1 MSEQQG
7 NLSDQQ
13 AIRIYLVSD
22 LHVEFHGNYSLPP
35 EPVDVV
41 VLAGDI
47 GTKSDILK
55 VAKGF
60 RERCGVPVI
69 VVPGNHEFY
78 GTDYVPHLA
87 LLRAEASQLNGIH
100 FLEQSWV
107 VIGGVRFLG
116 CTLWSDFRLHGQ
128 QYRDECKRAALRSI
142 ADFSVIRY
150 EGKRFTPDHAA
161 MLFRQSYDWLEAQ
174 LAIPY
179 DWQTVVISHFLPH
192 TAAVH
197 PMHAKGMDPIT
208 AYFTTA
214 CSDLMDWYPI
224 DIWMYGHS
232 HNSVDLL
239 LDNGVRLV
247 SNQRGYPQEPWPYT
261 QFNPNKIIRLKRDP
275 EHDAAR
281 RVETG
286 MRLSSKEAVLAGATW
301 LTAEAIAEQAG
312 RKRRQTERD
321 LQRWSDEKAI
331 FSLYYGHQELY
342 PDFILDPGS
351 RFRPYPAVAE
361 ILQARRRHRS
371 TGWQLASW
379 FIAANGRLGGAAP
392 KDLLVTQPEEVL
404 EAARMDEG
412 GPQYGE

>member
-1 MSEQQG
+1 M
-7 NLSDQQ
+7 
-13 AIRIYLVSD
+13 RIYLASD

-47 GTKSDILK
+47 GTKHDILK

-78 GTDYVPHLA
+78 GTDYVTHLA
-87 LLRAEASQLNGIH
+87 GLRAEAAKADGIH
-100 FLEQSWV
+100 FLERNWV
-107 VIGGVRFLG
+107 VIGDVRFLG

-128 QYRDECKRAALRSI
+128 QYSDECKRAAMRSI

-150 EGKRFTPDHAA
+150 EGERFTPDHAA

-174 LAIPY
+174 LATPY

-192 TAAVH
+192 RAAVH
-197 PMHAKGMDPIT
+197 PYHAKGRDPIT

-214 CSDLMDWYPI
+214 CSDLMDCYPI

-247 SNQRGYPQEPWPYT
+247 SNQRGYPNEVWAYT
-261 QFNPNKIIRLKRDP
+261 QFNANKIIELKREP
-275 EHDAAR
+275 EYDATRRIESRAR
-281 RVETG
+281 LESRQET
-286 MRLSSKEAVLAGATW
+286 LAGATW
-301 LTAEAIAEQAG
+301 LTPQAMAEQCG
-312 RKRRQTERD
+312 RRLWQVERD
-321 LQRWSDEKAI
+321 LERWDDERAI
-331 FSLYYGHQELY
+331 FSVYYGHEELY
-342 PDFILDPGS
+342 PDFIFNPMS
-351 RFRPYPAVAE
+351 HWRPYPVIAE
-361 ILQARRRHRS
+361 ILRILRRPR
-371 TGWQLASW
+371 TTNWQLANW
-379 FIAANGRLGGAAP
+379 FIATNDQLGGLSP
-392 KDLLVTQPEEVL
+392 RDMLVSEPEEVL
-404 EAARMDEG
+404 EAARNDAEG
-412 GPQYGE
+412 LQDGQ